1 MVMDVPAAFLFAD
14 SACSEAEHVSQT
26 HTHRDDTDMAGYP
39 DPHLLQWLTPQARGV
54 YIPALTLVLPQYP
67 VTPVTPVAGRIDG
80 EITQRDSQE
89 RI

>member
-54 YIPALTLVLPQYP
+54 YIPALTLVAAPISSHTSHPSSRQDRGQDY
-67 VTPVTPVAGRIDG
+67 T
-80 EITQRDSQE
+80 E
-89 RI
+89 R